1 MGGIRDRLGFHSTI
15 RSGSHITIGNLSA
28 TDLAMDPEYLTGIEE
43 IDNQHR
49 EIEEVAKAVI
59 EAVEARDK
67 WHIVHYIVVRLY
79 ELLRFHFTVEEAMM
93 RITGF
98 PEIEDHK
105 RVHQEMLQIVERM
118 KSATLDPNLGEDS
131 EILKKQ
137 FSFLTHI
144 VDHDK
149 KLADVMVDKVTHIK
163 R

>member
-1 MGGIRDRLGFHSTI
+1 
-15 RSGSHITIGNLSA
+15 
-28 TDLAMDPEYLTGIEE
+28 MDPEYLTGIEE

-49 EIEEVAKAVI
+49 EIEEVAAALI

-98 PEIEDHK
+98 PDIEDHK
-105 RVHQEMLQIVERM
+105 RVHAEMLQLVERM
-118 KSATLDPNLGEDS
+118 KTATLDPKFAEHADL
-131 EILKKQ
+131 LRKQ

-149 KLADVMVDKVTHIK
+149 RLADFLVSNVTHLK

>member
-1 MGGIRDRLGFHSTI
+1 
-15 RSGSHITIGNLSA
+15 
-28 TDLAMDPEYLTGIEE
+28 MDPEYLTGIEE

-49 EIEEVAKAVI
+49 EIEETAAAVL
-59 EAVEARDK
+59 EALEARDK
-67 WHIVHYIVVRLY
+67 WHIVHYIVVRLH
-79 ELLRFHFTVEEAMM
+79 ELLRFHFTVEEALM

-98 PEIEDHK
+98 PELDDHK

-131 EILKKQ
+131 EILRKQ

-149 KLADVMVDKVTHIK
+149 RLAEFMVANVSHLK

>member
-1 MGGIRDRLGFHSTI
+1 
-15 RSGSHITIGNLSA
+15 
-28 TDLAMDPEYLTGIEE
+28 MDPEYLTGIEE

-49 EIEEVAKAVI
+49 EIEEVARAVI
-59 EAVEARDK
+59 EALEAKDK

-98 PEIEDHK
+98 PEIEEHK
-105 RVHQEMLQIVERM
+105 RVHRDMLATVERM

-131 EILKKQ
+131 DILKKQ
-137 FSFLTHI
+137 FSFLSHI

-149 KLADVMVDKVTHIK
+149 RLAGFMVSKVSHLSK
-163 R
+163 

>member
-1 MGGIRDRLGFHSTI
+1 
-15 RSGSHITIGNLSA
+15 
-28 TDLAMDPEYLTGIEE
+28 
-43 IDNQHR
+43 
-49 EIEEVAKAVI
+49 
-59 EAVEARDK
+59 
-67 WHIVHYIVVRLY
+67 
-79 ELLRFHFTVEEAMM
+79 MM

-98 PEIEDHK
+98 PEIEEHK

-149 KLADVMVDKVTHIK
+149 KLADFMVDNVTHLK

>member
-1 MGGIRDRLGFHSTI
+1 
-15 RSGSHITIGNLSA
+15 
-28 TDLAMDPEYLTGIEE
+28 MDPEYLTGIDE
-43 IDNQHR
+43 IDTQHK
-49 EIEEVAKAVI
+49 EIEEVAAAVI

-98 PEIEDHK
+98 PEIEEHK
-105 RVHQEMLQIVERM
+105 RVHREMLTTVERM

-131 EILKKQ
+131 DILKKQ
-137 FSFLTHI
+137 FSFLSHI

-149 KLADVMVDKVTHIK
+149 RLAEFMVANVSHLKK
-163 R
+163 

>member
-1 MGGIRDRLGFHSTI
+1 
-15 RSGSHITIGNLSA
+15 
-28 TDLAMDPEYLTGIEE
+28 MDPEYLTGIDE
-43 IDNQHR
+43 IDTQHK
-49 EIEEVAKAVI
+49 EIEEVAAAVI

-98 PEIEDHK
+98 PEIEEHK
-105 RVHQEMLQIVERM
+105 RVHREMLATVERM

-131 EILKKQ
+131 DILKKQ
-137 FSFLTHI
+137 FSFLSHI

-149 KLADVMVDKVTHIK
+149 RLAEFLVDNVSHLKK
-163 R
+163 

>member
-1 MGGIRDRLGFHSTI
+1 
-15 RSGSHITIGNLSA
+15 
-28 TDLAMDPEYLTGIEE
+28 MDTEYLTGIEE

-49 EIEEVAKAVI
+49 EIEEVARAVM
-59 EAVEARDK
+59 EAVDAKDK

-98 PEIEDHK
+98 PEIDEHK
-105 RVHQEMLQIVERM
+105 RVHRDMLATVERM

-131 EILKKQ
+131 DILKKQ
-137 FSFLTHI
+137 FSFLSHI

-149 KLADVMVDKVTHIK
+149 RLAEFLVDNVSHLKK
-163 R
+163 

>member
-1 MGGIRDRLGFHSTI
+1 
-15 RSGSHITIGNLSA
+15 
-28 TDLAMDPEYLTGIEE
+28 MDTEYLTGIEE
-43 IDNQHR
+43 IDSQHK

-98 PEIEDHK
+98 PEIEEHK
-105 RVHQEMLQIVERM
+105 RVHRDMLATVERM
-118 KSATLDPNLGEDS
+118 KSATLDPNLSEDS
-131 EILKKQ
+131 DILKKQ
-137 FSFLTHI
+137 FSFLSHI

-149 KLADVMVDKVTHIK
+149 RLAEFLVDNVSHLKK
-163 R
+163 